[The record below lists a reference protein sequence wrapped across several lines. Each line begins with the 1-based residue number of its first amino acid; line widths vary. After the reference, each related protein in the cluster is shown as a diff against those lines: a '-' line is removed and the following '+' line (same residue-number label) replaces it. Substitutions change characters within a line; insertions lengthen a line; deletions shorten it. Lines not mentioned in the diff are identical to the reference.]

1 MTGYLILETGECFSG
16 TWHGGES
23 RAAEVVFNTSHSGY
37 EEIASDPSYF
47 KQIVV
52 LTAPMQGNY
61 KFDKS
66 RWESGRIWID
76 GFISLQI
83 QNSKIDSAWLNQLI
97 ENQVPVVSEIDTR
110 KITLRLRSGGTP
122 WGALVKADSESAARS
137 LATELIQKRK
147 NESKD
152 WVWQVSTKTVQTI
165 KGKNPNGPKM
175 AVIDFGTKQNIIRE
189 LVLRC
194 SQISVFPS
202 RVSVSEI
209 EQFKPNGIMLT
220 NGPGDPSEVKQ
231 SVDTVKHFIGT
242 VPIFGICMGHQ
253 ILSLALGAET
263 YKLKF
268 GHRGANHPIDDRLLN
283 KVYVTSQNHGY
294 AVKEGSL
301 PKDVQITHVN
311 LNDQTVA
318 GIFSRS
324 KKCLGIQFHPESHPG
339 PHDAVELFD
348 FFIDKMLR

>member
-1 MTGYLILETGECFSG
+1 MTGYLVLESGECYSG
-16 TWHGGES
+16 TWHGGEN

-83 QNSKIDSAWLNQLI
+83 QNSKIDSAWMNQLT

-122 WGALVKADSESAARS
+122 WGALVNAESESAARS
-137 LATELIQKRK
+137 IAAELIQKRK

-152 WVWQVSTKTVQTI
+152 WVWEVSTKTVQTI
-165 KGKNPNGPKM
+165 QGKNPNGPRM

-189 LVLRC
+189 LILRC
-194 SQISVFPS
+194 SQICIFPS
-202 RVSVSEI
+202 RVSASDI
-209 EQFKPNGIMLT
+209 QQFKPHGIMLT

-231 SVDTVKHFIGT
+231 SVDTVKQFIGT
-242 VPIFGICMGHQ
+242 IPIFGICMGHQ

-268 GHRGANHPIDDRLLN
+268 GHRGANHPIDDKLLK

-318 GIFSRS
+318 GIFSGSR
-324 KKCLGIQFHPESHPG
+324 KCLGIQFHPESHPG